1 MRHTKALVG
10 TVAITVMAAAAIILM
25 PANPSIAALPTWP
38 ANPNWQSLVPAPSSD
53 DVRPVSIVRTQGSV
67 TNPGALVQGSGTT
80 VMTVP
85 SGGQPAAVVLDF
97 GKEVG
102 GTPYVTVS
110 ASTPSSNTIRISTS
124 EALRFLTN
132 SSGAFT
138 NDNGSQINLSV
149 TGPQRYTGGLR
160 GGFRFA
166 AIELRTAGTVSLTA
180 AGLNFRAYR
189 AGADRYQGWFM
200 SSDDQLNKMWYAGA
214 YTTQM
219 DMVPAG
225 VASCF
230 TQPVIFDGAKRDR
243 AIWSGDL
250 MITNPVAQLSL
261 GTNSVPYVK
270 GSINAITNLQA
281 ANGRLTSAVG
291 FRGCGAFDYAV
302 TYSAY
307 SAIIAIQYYRYTN
320 DTAYVTSL
328 LPELESATAYHATRL
343 DSNGL
348 IVTSDPD
355 YWQTTQSGEVTEYS
369 LAYYEL
375 LQNMIWL
382 ESKVGT
388 QARVTEY
395 TNKANALRNAI
406 NSRLW
411 NASAGLYQHTNTRP
425 SVFPLDAN
433 MNAIRLGVAPAANV
447 QGILT
452 YFRNRW
458 QAHGSQISQPSPSM
472 ADPYGHTIEPLNNT
486 WELMAR
492 MQAEDTT
499 GALDLMRRL
508 WGLQVDPNS
517 GFYTG
522 TFWEFVMSNGLP
534 DRGFDSLAHA
544 WGAGPTQ
551 ILTESVLG
559 ATAVNPGYSTWQV
572 KPHQANLAWAQG
584 QIPTASGSL
593 IVRWARDTA
602 GQVHL
607 QVISPSGTSG
617 EVWVPLASASSTSAA
632 LTAGATF
639 VRRSGLYDIYA
650 VGAGTFSFSSGPM
663 SATPSPG
670 ANVNVQAESFS
681 SQNGVQIVSA
691 SSANG
696 GARLGFIAAGDWAGY
711 NNINVGGAVS
721 LQARV
726 SSAGNGG
733 TLQVRTGSQTGPIL
747 GSVTVPVTGGWDT
760 YTNVTTGLSGVPSGT
775 ANIYLTFAGTGN
787 LFDVDDFTFVKS

>member
-270 GSINAITNLQA
+270 GSINAIMNLQA

-572 KPHQANLAWAQG
+572 KPHQANLTWAQG
-584 QIPTASGSL
+584 QVPTANGSL

-607 QVISPSGTSG
+607 QVTSPSGTSG
-617 EVWVPLASASSTSAA
+617 EVWVPLASPTSTSSA

-639 VRRSGLYDIYA
+639 VRRSGLYDVYT
-650 VGAGTFSFSSGPM
+650 VGAGTFSFSSASNASGDV
-663 SATPSPG
+663 T
-670 ANVNVQAESFS
+670 VQAESFN
-681 SQNGVQIVSA
+681 SQSGVQIVNATSA
-691 SSANG
+691 IG
-696 GARLGFIAAGDWAGY
+696 GQRLGYIAAGDWAGY
-711 NNINVGGAVS
+711 NSVNVGGAVS
-721 LQARV
+721 LRARV
-726 SSAGNGG
+726 SSNGNGG
-733 TLQVRTGSQTGPIL
+733 TLHIRTASQTGPII
-747 GSVTVPVTGGWDT
+747 GSVAVPVTGSWDV
-760 YTNVTTGLSGVPSGT
+760 YTIVTTNLTGVPAGT
-775 ANIYLTFAGTGN
+775 ANIYLTFAGAGN
-787 LFDVDDFTFVKS
+787 LFDVDEFTFVKS